1 MNDVH
6 ARSHGNTEAR
16 SLSWTDQNKCSVFP
30 CFRDPYVKY
39 IQTMKRLA
47 VFALFMLLVTVP
59 SAQSDPKT
67 AALAWI
73 DGNATTLNRV
83 NRNIWSW
90 AETGLE
96 EVKSSKELQD
106 VLRSNGFTVEA
117 GVAGMPTAFVASYGT
132 GKPVIGIL
140 AEFDALPGLSQDAS
154 AERKARSEVMAGH
167 GCGHSV
173 FGTASTGAAIAIKQ
187 MLAAGSI
194 KGTVKLFGTPAE
206 ETGIGKTYM
215 LREGSFKDVDTIL
228 SWHAGDRTAAAWD
241 YSKAMVSVKFRF
253 EGLPSHASVSPHQG
267 KSALDAVELMSM
279 GVNYMREHVK
289 EDTRI
294 HYVITNGGG
303 QPNVVP
309 PNAEV
314 WYYLRANKHTDVEE
328 YYVWLTEIARAAA
341 AMSRTKL
348 VEARVDADMHEV
360 LPNRALV
367 EAIHK
372 NLELIGPPAFDDREK
387 AFARATQKDLK
398 PLPALALAER
408 IEPLESG
415 QPSQGTHSTDVGDLT
430 WFFPVGQFTAA
441 TYSYGAPGHSWQV
454 AACTGMSIG
463 EKGMLVAAKTI
474 AATAVDLYRTPA
486 LLERAREDQKK
497 MMAGLKYSTLIPE
510 GQKAPKTIR

>member
-1 MNDVH
+1 
-6 ARSHGNTEAR
+6 
-16 SLSWTDQNKCSVFP
+16 
-30 CFRDPYVKY
+30 
-39 IQTMKRLA
+39 MKKLFA
-47 VFALFMLLVTVP
+47 AFALLMIGIQP
-59 SAQSDPKT
+59 AAQSDPKS
-67 AALAWI
+67 AAFSWVDA
-73 DGNATTLNRV
+73 NAPALNRV
-83 NRNIWSW
+83 NRNIWTW

-96 EVKSSKELQD
+96 EIKSSEELQAL
-106 VLRSNGFTVEA
+106 LRANGFAIEA

-132 GKPVIGIL
+132 GRPVIGIL

-154 AERKARSEVMAGH
+154 PERTNRAGASAGH

-173 FGTASTGAAIAIKQ
+173 FGTASSGGAIAIKQ
-187 MLAAGSI
+187 ALASGAI

-215 LREGSFKDVDTIL
+215 LREGVFRDVDAVL
-228 SWHAGDRTAAAWD
+228 SWHALDRTMATWD
-241 YSKAMVSVKFRF
+241 YSKAMVSVKFKF

-267 KSALDAVELMSM
+267 KSALDAVELMSV

-309 PNAEV
+309 PSAEV

-328 YYVWLTEIARAAA
+328 SFVWLTEIARAAA
-341 AMSRTKL
+341 AMSRTTL
-348 VEARVDADMHEV
+348 IETRVDADLHEV
-360 LPNRALV
+360 LPNRTLAEV
-367 EAIHK
+367 IQK
-372 NLELIGPPAFDDREK
+372 NLELVGPPKFDDRER

-398 PLPALALAER
+398 PLPEIALSDR
-408 IEPLESG
+408 VEPLSNG
-415 QPSQGTHSTDVGDLT
+415 PPTQGVHSTDVGDLT

-441 TYSYGAPGHSWQV
+441 TYSYGAPGHSWQIV
-454 AACTGMSIG
+454 ACTGTSIG

-474 AATAVDLYRTPA
+474 AGSAIDLYRSPD
-486 LLERAREDQKK
+486 LLQRAREDLKK
-497 MMAGLKYSTLIPE
+497 TMAGQKYVTLIPE

>member
-1 MNDVH
+1 
-6 ARSHGNTEAR
+6 
-16 SLSWTDQNKCSVFP
+16 
-30 CFRDPYVKY
+30 
-39 IQTMKRLA
+39 MKKLILLA
-47 VFALFMLLVTVP
+47 LVALAGVQP
-59 SAQSDPKT
+59 AAQSEPKS
-67 AALAWI
+67 AALAWV
-73 DGNATTLNRV
+73 DANAAVLNRV

-106 VLRSNGFTVEA
+106 LLRSNGFAVES
-117 GVAGMPTAFVASYGT
+117 GVANMPTAFVASYGT
-132 GKPVIGIL
+132 GRPVIGIL
-140 AEFDALPGLSQDAS
+140 AEFDALPGLSQDAA
-154 AERKARSEVMAGH
+154 AERKARPEVVAGH

-173 FGTASTGAAIAIKQ
+173 FGTASTAAAIAIKQ
-187 MLAAGSI
+187 ALAAGSI
-194 KGTVKLFGTPAE
+194 TGTVKLFGTPAE

-215 LREGSFKDVDTIL
+215 LREGTFKGVDTIL
-228 SWHAGDRTAAAWD
+228 GWHAGDRTATGWD

-253 EGLPSHASVSPHQG
+253 EGLPAHASVSPHQG
-267 KSALDAVELMSM
+267 RSALDAVELMSM

-309 PNAEV
+309 PTAEV

-328 YYVWLTEIARAAA
+328 YFVWLTEIARAAA

-348 VEARVDADMHEV
+348 VETRIDADMHEV
-360 LPNRALV
+360 LPNRTLV
-367 EAIHK
+367 ELIHK
-372 NLELIGPPAFDDREK
+372 NLEIVGPPVFDEREK

-408 IEPLESG
+408 VEPLPAGDPE
-415 QPSQGTHSTDVGDLT
+415 QGTHSTDVGDLT

-454 AACTGMSIG
+454 VACTGMSIG
-463 EKGMLVAAKTI
+463 EKGMMVAAKTL
-474 AATAVDLYRTPA
+474 AATAVDLYRSPD
-486 LLERAREDQKK
+486 LIERAREDHKK
-497 MMAGLKYSTLIPE
+497 MMAGLKYTTLIPE

>member
-1 MNDVH
+1 
-6 ARSHGNTEAR
+6 
-16 SLSWTDQNKCSVFP
+16 
-30 CFRDPYVKY
+30 
-39 IQTMKRLA
+39 MKK
-47 VFALFMLLVTVP
+47 LLV
-59 SAQSDPKT
+59 SAIVLLGITGPAAQGDPKT
-67 AALAWI
+67 TSLAWL
-73 DGNATTLNRV
+73 DSNVPLLNRV

-106 VLRSNGFTVEA
+106 VLRANGFAVEA

-132 GKPVIGIL
+132 GQPVIGIL

-154 AERKARSEVMAGH
+154 AERKARPEVTAGH

-187 MLAAGSI
+187 ALASGSI

-215 LREGSFKDVDTIL
+215 LREGVFKDVDTIL
-228 SWHAGDRTAAAWD
+228 AWHAGSTTGAGWD

-267 KSALDAVELMSM
+267 RSALDAVELMSA

-314 WYYLRANKHTDVEE
+314 WYYLRANQHTDVED
-328 YYVWLTEIARAAA
+328 YYVWLTEIAKAAA

-348 VEARVDADMHEV
+348 VEQRVDADMHEV
-360 LPNRALV
+360 LPNRTLV
-367 EAIHK
+367 ELIHK
-372 NLELIGPPAFDDREK
+372 NLELVGPPQFDEREK

-398 PLPALALAER
+398 PQPALALAER
-408 IEPLESG
+408 IEPLPSG
-415 QPSQGTHSTDVGDLT
+415 APEQGTHSTDVGDLT

-441 TYSYGAPGHSWQV
+441 VYSYGAPGHSWQV

-474 AATAVDLYRTPA
+474 AATAVDLYRSPSTIEKA
-486 LLERAREDQKK
+486 RADQKQ
-497 MMAGLKYSTLIPE
+497 MMAGLKYTTLIPE

>member
-1 MNDVH
+1 MF
-6 ARSHGNTEAR
+6 S
-16 SLSWTDQNKCSVFP
+16 SLYGQ
-30 CFRDPYVKY
+30 YVTI
-39 IQTMKRLA
+39 IQPMKQ
-47 VFALFMLLVTVP
+47 LLVIVLMVIGITVP
-59 SAQSDPKT
+59 TAQSDPKT
-67 AALAWI
+67 ASLAWL
-73 DGNATTLNRV
+73 DANVPTLNRV
-83 NRNIWSW
+83 NRNIWTW

-106 VLRSNGFTVEA
+106 VLRANGFAVEA
-117 GVAGMPTAFVASYGT
+117 GVAGMPTAFVASFGT
-132 GKPVIGIL
+132 GQPVIGIL
-140 AEFDALPGLSQDAS
+140 AEFDALPGLSQDAT
-154 AERKARSEVMAGH
+154 AERKSRPEVMAGH

-187 MLAAGSI
+187 ALASGSI

-215 LREGSFKDVDTIL
+215 LREGVFKDVDTIL
-228 SWHAGDRTAAAWD
+228 GWHAGDRTAAGWD
-241 YSKAMVSVKFRF
+241 FSKAMVSVKFRF
-253 EGLPSHASVSPHQG
+253 EGLPSHASVSPHMG
-267 KSALDAVELMSM
+267 KSALDAVELMSV
-279 GVNYMREHVK
+279 GVNFMREHVK

-309 PNAEV
+309 PSAEV
-314 WYYLRANKHTDVEE
+314 WYYLRANKHTDVED

-348 VEARVDADMHEV
+348 TESRVDADMHEV
-360 LPNRALV
+360 LPNRTLV
-367 EAIHK
+367 ELIHK
-372 NLELIGPPAFDDREK
+372 NLQLVGPPVFDEREK

-398 PLPALALAER
+398 PQPALALAER
-408 IEPLESG
+408 IEPLPSG
-415 QPSQGTHSTDVGDLT
+415 PPEQGTHSTDVGDLT
-430 WFFPVGQFTAA
+430 WFFPVGQFSAA

-474 AATAVDLYRTPA
+474 AATAVDLFRTPA
-486 LLERAREDQKK
+486 TIEKARADQKQ
-497 MMAGLKYSTLIPE
+497 MMSGLKYTTLIPE